1 MMTVDYKRIQRLIFV
16 LSGIRLLSLANVSA
30 AAARSVTPNPSILW
44 ISSFVLA
51 LSGLVL
57 AATLATYIMRRQKRE
72 RRHSSDVHRALV
84 DALHQVDLF
93 GDSKPVLDFKPN
105 EPFGEVTDSINNL
118 LTRLDRYKSRLLA
131 RDRRMRRLLGN
142 ISDVLFQADSNLEVT
157 WVADSVE
164 RVLGYPADEI
174 RGRCINEFL
183 IDAKKDIPVG
193 CDDVQISNHPMRV
206 YRRDGSVAWLL
217 VTARRLQGADGDFL
231 GTEGFFR
238 DGTELIEAE
247 QTLFNERNRAQVTL
261 ASIGDSVITTTID
274 GVVDYMNPPAE
285 ALVGETHS
293 SAKGRHF
300 DEVCRLLDNKTRE
313 PIKRLV
319 DNCINTK
326 KDIRLLSDTI
336 LHDWS
341 HQRDF
346 SVRVSVSPIRDSRGK
361 VSGTVVVLHDI
372 TELHE
377 ISRQM
382 TYQATHDSL
391 TGLANRQIFE
401 ERVCD
406 LLGNTRAGS
415 RIDALCYLDLDQ
427 FKVVN
432 DTCGH
437 SAGDELLRQIARQ
450 LADQI
455 RDGDSIARLGGDEFG
470 VLLHDTTIESAT
482 STAERMC
489 QCVEDF
495 RFNWDNKLFRLGVSI
510 GLVPITPCSGDFA
523 DVLSNADAACY
534 IAKDNGRN
542 RVHVHL
548 PDDNEVANRHSDM
561 ARLQDL
567 TEAID
572 RNGFALFAQVIR
584 AIDWEPGDPIGLE
597 CLVRLR
603 TAEGELLAP
612 AAFLP
617 IAERYQIMSR
627 IDRWVFE
634 HALDLIIDSAY
645 PKSQIQFFSVNL
657 SAQSVTDDHFI
668 DFAFSQ
674 LNRAGVEPERFMFE
688 ITETSAVTNF
698 GKAARL
704 INGLRSMGCRFAL
717 DDFGS
722 GLSSFSYLKNLPLD
736 VIKIDGAF
744 VRDILSDPVDLET
757 VKAINQVCHTM
768 GLKTIAEFVESEEIL
783 EKLRMIG
790 VDYVQGYHIKRPM
803 PLEELLDSTYFQ

>member
-1 MMTVDYKRIQRLIFV
+1 MG
-16 LSGIRLLSLANVSA
+16 SHLLNPSPNVSMATAQA
-30 AAARSVTPNPSILW
+30 AAQFASTGIVAILA
-44 ISSFVLA
+44 LA
-51 LSGLVL
+51 LSGLIVALFLIVYL
-57 AATLATYIMRRQKRE
+57 ARKQRYDRRC
-72 RRHSSDVHRALV
+72 SAGALRDLG
-84 DALHQVDLF
+84 DALNQVDLF
-93 GDSKPVLDFKPN
+93 GASKPKLEFQPN
-105 EPFGEVTDSINNL
+105 GQLGGVSESINDL
-118 LTRLDRYKSRLLA
+118 LQRVELYKSRLHA
-131 RDRRMRRLLGN
+131 RERRMRRLLSN
-142 ISDVLFQADSNLEVT
+142 VSDVMFQTDANLQVT
-157 WVADSVE
+157 WVTDSVE
-164 RVLGYPADEI
+164 RVLGYPVDEI
-174 RGRCINEFL
+174 RGRSMHEFL
-183 IDAKKDIPVG
+183 IDG
-193 CDDVQISNHPMRV
+193 EQSTLEFHGHTQISNVPIRA
-206 YRRDGSVAWLL
+206 YCRDGSVAWLL
-217 VTARRLQGADGDFL
+217 VTARRLQDADGEFC
-231 GTEGFFR
+231 GAEGFFR
-238 DGTELIEAE
+238 DGTDLVEAE

-274 GVVDYMNPPAE
+274 GVVDYMNPRAE

-300 DEVCRLLDNKTRE
+300 DEVCHLLDNKTRE

-346 SVRVSVSPIRDSRGK
+346 SVRVSVSPIRDSHSK

-391 TGLANRQIFE
+391 TGLANRQVFE
-401 ERVCD
+401 KRVCD
-406 LLGNTRAGS
+406 LLENTCAGS

-698 GKAARL
+698 GRAARL

-790 VDYVQGYHIKRPM
+790 VDYVQGYHIKRPV